1 MSLIFRD
8 VNFDAP
14 VFIINNAVSDDFC
27 KATIKEFKDKCRPAT
42 HQAGDEWTSN
52 EKEMRSSNVAWFTNH
67 DLFKLMWE
75 HMLVANY
82 SMGLRY
88 KMTGAEVFQFT
99 KYEDTTKDHYD
110 WHSDG
115 QSDHFAARNFTF
127 GEAKNLSETGD
138 PHLAGTVR
146 KISASVMLN
155 DDFKGGEFQVRWFQN
170 KEVQVRSIPAKKG
183 YMIIFPSWLEH
194 RVKPV
199 TENTRYSVVVWY
211 AGPPLV

>member
-1 MSLIFRD
+1 
-8 VNFDAP
+8 
-14 VFIINNAVSDDFC
+14 
-27 KATIKEFKDKCRPAT
+27 
-42 HQAGDEWTSN
+42 
-52 EKEMRSSNVAWFTNH
+52 
-67 DLFKLMWE
+67 
-75 HMLVANY
+75 MLVANY

-155 DDFKGGEFQVRWFQN
+155 DDLKGGAFQV
-170 KEVQVRSIPAKKG
+170 
-183 YMIIFPSWLEH
+183 
-194 RVKPV
+194 
-199 TENTRYSVVVWY
+199 
-211 AGPPLV
+211 